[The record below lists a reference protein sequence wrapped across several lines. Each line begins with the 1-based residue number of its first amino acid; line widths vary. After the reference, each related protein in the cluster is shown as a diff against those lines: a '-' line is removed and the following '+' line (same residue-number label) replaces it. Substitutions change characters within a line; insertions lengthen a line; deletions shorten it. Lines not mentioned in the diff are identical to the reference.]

1 MIMPILVH
9 HPLLHIPHESRK
21 VMYNSN
27 QALQKKKKNIT
38 KPPKNLI
45 GPIKPKISSYDI
57 NHQLFA

>member
-27 QALQKKKKNIT
+27 QALQKKKKYNKTT
-38 KPPKNLI
+38 KKFDWPYQTKNFL
-45 GPIKPKISSYDI
+45 
-57 NHQLFA
+57 L

>member
-27 QALQKKKKNIT
+27 QALQKKKIT

-45 GPIKPKISSYDI
+45 GPIKPKISSYDR